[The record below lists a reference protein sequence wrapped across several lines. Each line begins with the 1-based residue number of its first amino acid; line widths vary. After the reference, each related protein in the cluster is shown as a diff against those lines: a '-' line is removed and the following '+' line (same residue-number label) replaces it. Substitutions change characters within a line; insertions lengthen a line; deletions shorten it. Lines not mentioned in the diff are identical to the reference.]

1 MEFLRKIPVDDSEQ
15 NHKVAREMFDSESI
29 IPPRNQDLPV
39 HRTNGW
45 YRKKMKRDFDK
56 EKYNQRNKV
65 ETVNSVIK
73 RLMDDSVKSRKVRT
87 QNREME
93 FKMLAY
99 NAHRQ
104 AMSI

>member
-1 MEFLRKIPVDDSEQ
+1 
-15 NHKVAREMFDSESI
+15 
-29 IPPRNQDLPV
+29 
-39 HRTNGW
+39 
-45 YRKKMKRDFDK
+45 MKRNFNK
-56 EKYNQRNKV
+56 EKYNQRNLV

-87 QNREME
+87 QNREMVLDFILPSSLSLRME

-104 AMSI
+104 AMNMGS